1 MAKNTKGEQ
10 SKNKL
15 IECAAELFMKNGYNA
30 TGINDIL
37 ALAELPKGSFYFHF
51 SSKKNLAIEVSYY
64 FDRKINEWIIATSK
78 GKKWDEFITEL
89 IQQMISGAEQNKHYG
104 CPFAVL
110 GLEIAFSEP
119 DISEYYNK
127 SIKKLIS
134 AFKDIFEFSGIES
147 DASEEIAHKVFAI
160 YEGYLV
166 YYRISKDV
174 DVLKRMLKDLI
185 NVYINYKEVKV

>member
-15 IECAAELFMKNGYNA
+15 VECAAELFMKNGYNA

-64 FDRKINEWIIATSK
+64 FDKKINEWIIETSK
-78 GKKWDEFITEL
+78 GKKWDEFITQL

-127 SIKKLIS
+127 SIKRLIGV
-134 AFKDIFEFSGIES
+134 FKDIFESSGISS
-147 DASEEIAHKVFAI
+147 DTSEEIAHKAFAI

-166 YYRISKDV
+166 YYRISKEV
-174 DVLKRMLKDLI
+174 DVLKRMQKDLI
-185 NVYINYKEVKV
+185 NIYINYKEVNI